1 MGLATVP
8 FLIFGQSELLATV
21 IPSTST
27 WEVTPVGF
35 IIWEIWLVV
44 IGVFLIKAANK
55 RVALNLQSLQ
65 GMGR

>member
-1 MGLATVP
+1 
-8 FLIFGQSELLATV
+8 V
-21 IPSTST
+21 IPSTPR

-44 IGVFLIKAANK
+44 IGVFLIKAAKK

-65 GMGR
+65 GRGS